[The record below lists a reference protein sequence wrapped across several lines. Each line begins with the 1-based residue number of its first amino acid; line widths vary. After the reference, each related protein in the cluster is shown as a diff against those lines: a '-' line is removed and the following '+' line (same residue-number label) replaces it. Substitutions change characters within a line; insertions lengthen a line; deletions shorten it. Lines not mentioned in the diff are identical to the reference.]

1 MKSII
6 IYITY
11 PNLKEAKRVTEA
23 LLKERLIACANYF
36 PVESVYRWLA
46 TSLASDGSKGKIE
59 NAKEVVSIL
68 KTKKSNW
75 MKIKKVVEALH
86 PYETPCIMKLEVESN
101 KAFANWIEKET
112 Q

>member
-11 PNLKEAKRVTEA
+11 PNLKEAKRVTGI
-23 LLKERLIACANYF
+23 LLKQRLLACANYF
-36 PVESVYRWLA
+36 PVASVYRWE
-46 TSLASDGSKGKIE
+46 GKVE

-68 KTKKSNW
+68 KTKKTNW
-75 MKIKKVVEALH
+75 TKVKKAVEAMH
-86 PYETPCIMKLEVESN
+86 PYEIPCIMKIETEFN
-101 KAFANWIEKET
+101 RAYADWIEKET